1 MQLSDY
7 IEKIKSSPKFNNKN
21 FRGDFPSPTMLKEKP
36 HTHLKIIVEQ
46 AENLTKGK
54 ANLAEF
60 LKFIGINPTE
70 NDIDWLIKTFID
82 DIRQFSTQHPDL
94 QLLEKTS
101 MWAQNRLPSYTLFT
115 LSRARILPET
125 YKNHIELH
133 DQPRSFDLF
142 SVPFIIRLSI
152 EQKLKAIIGF
162 ESSELKLSNGR
173 VKSSDQFP
181 ALKVI
186 NFLTSSDLVD
196 SPLPFSEI
204 KKIYN
209 WSCGFV
215 HTGKKEYIWLSLKA
229 VSLLNKLF
237 SRDCSCRYGVA
248 INYLKD
254 GVSIQDLQAAINA
267 SPGFIKSNEIKIS
280 EESISLSLSA
290 DEFDETAGFWDKRQ
304 NH

>member
-1 MQLSDY
+1 
-7 IEKIKSSPKFNNKN
+7 
-21 FRGDFPSPTMLKEKP
+21 
-36 HTHLKIIVEQ
+36 
-46 AENLTKGK
+46 
-54 ANLAEF
+54 
-60 LKFIGINPTE
+60 
-70 NDIDWLIKTFID
+70 
-82 DIRQFSTQHPDL
+82 
-94 QLLEKTS
+94 
-101 MWAQNRLPSYTLFT
+101 
-115 LSRARILPET
+115 
-125 YKNHIELH
+125 
-133 DQPRSFDLF
+133 
-142 SVPFIIRLSI
+142 
-152 EQKLKAIIGF
+152 
-162 ESSELKLSNGR
+162 SSELKLSNGR